1 MRLRLFSPTFF
12 FLLSHS
18 HLRLIRRPASSRFYA
33 VSAFNP
39 NLSDSEQRRVNHPNK
54 LSQASLQRILN
65 NSTRDDPNL
74 ALSFLTQLKQH
85 GVSPNVNAYAT
96 LVRILSTWGLDRK
109 LDSVLVELI
118 KNEERGFTVMD
129 LIEAIKEEAEDE
141 VLIRVS
147 GALVKAYVSLAMFDE
162 AIDVLFQ
169 MKRLNRVPSIKSCNF
184 LMSRLIEFGKTGMV
198 VALFRQLKQ
207 LGLCANEYTYAIVV
221 NALCRKGDFEGAVG
235 LLLESPTVFAYK
247 TFIDGLC
254 ANGQTEKAVVL
265 IKKMIDEKVLA
276 GDDLRIAYSMVVR
289 GFCNEMKT
297 EAAESVV
304 LEMERNGFG
313 PDVGACSAIIV
324 RYCKDMNLP
333 EALGFLDLMLGKGLK
348 INCVIVSSVLQC
360 YCKMDMCLEAWEKF
374 KEFSGMNIF
383 LDRVCYNVAFD
394 ALGKLG
400 RVEEAVKLL
409 QEMMDKGMVPDVI
422 NYTTLIDGYCLQG
435 KVTDALNLIDE
446 MSGKGISPD
455 LVTYNVLVSGLARNG
470 YEEEAQEIYKRM
482 KAGGPKPNAVT
493 HNVIIEGL
501 CFARKVEVAEDFLS
515 RLEQKCPD
523 NYASL
528 VKGYCE
534 SGLSKK
540 AYKQFVRLER
550 PLSKSVY
557 NKLFFSLC
565 MEGYL
570 DKALDVLKKMWAYRV
585 EPGRSMCGKMIGALC
600 EINNVREAQLLFDTM
615 VERGLIPDLFTYTI
629 MIHTYC
635 RLNELQKADD
645 LFEDMKQR
653 GIKPDVVTYTVLL
666 NSYQKLDPETGS
678 TGSVQ
683 GEEQKKRVSEF
694 WRKFTAAGIGLDVVC
709 YTVLIDRQC
718 KINKIEKAT
727 KLFDRMIESGL
738 EPDMVAYTT
747 LLSGYCRKGY
757 IDKAV
762 ALVTELSKKDILLTE
777 PFGDLVKR
785 TALKLKRIQED
796 QE

>member
-12 FLLSHS
+12 FLS

-39 NLSDSEQRRVNHPNK
+39 NLSDSEQQLVNHPNLSK
-54 LSQASLQRILN
+54 LNQASLQRFL

-74 ALSFLTQLKQH
+74 ALSFLEQLKQH

-109 LDSVLVELI
+109 LDSVLVELVQ
-118 KNEERGFTVMD
+118 NEERGFTVMD
-129 LIEAIKEEAEDE
+129 LIEVIKEEAEEE

-207 LGLCANEYTYAIVV
+207 LGLCPNEYTYAIVV
-221 NALCRKGDFEGAVG
+221 KAFCRKGDFEGAVK

-247 TFIDGLC
+247 TLIDGLC
-254 ANGQTEKAVVL
+254 ANGQTEQAVVL
-265 IKKMIDEKVLA
+265 IKKLIDEKVLS
-276 GDDLRIAYSMVVR
+276 GDDLRFAFSMVVR

-297 EAAESVV
+297 EAAESVI
-304 LEMERNGFG
+304 LEMERNGFD
-313 PDVGACSAIIV
+313 PDVFACSAMIV
-324 RYCKDMNLP
+324 RYCKDMNLT

-360 YCKMDMCLEAWEKF
+360 YCKMDMCLEAFEKF

-435 KVTDALNLIDE
+435 KVVDALDLINE
-446 MSGKGISPD
+446 MSGNGIYPD
-455 LVTYNVLVSGLARNG
+455 LITYNVLVSGLARNG
-470 YEEEAQEIYKRM
+470 YEKEAQEIYKRM
-482 KAGGPKPNAVT
+482 KAEGLKPNAVT

-501 CFARKVEVAEDFLS
+501 CSARKVEEAEGFLRS
-515 RLEQKCPD
+515 LEQKCPD

-570 DKALDVLKKMWAYRV
+570 DKALDVLKIMWAYRV

-678 TGSVQ
+678 VQ

-718 KINKIEKAT
+718 KINNIEKAT

-738 EPDMVAYTT
+738 EPDMVAYKT
-747 LLSGYCRKGY
+747 LLSGYFRRGY

-762 ALVTELSKKDILLTE
+762 ALVTELSKKDILLTGH
-777 PFGDLVKR
+777 FGDSVKHA
-785 TALKLKRIQED
+785 ALKLKRLQQNQE
-796 QE
+796 